1 MHLPGG
7 GPYGFS
13 FASNLTI
20 SEVGLRSFS
29 FEEVSSAKIQ
39 LAKYHKPERTSN
51 GTIELYGA
59 SSNICSR
66 RNSSVLGTFL
76 ALGSYT
82 ALGTDNLQDSRVL
95 KDIAPISLQL
105 VRICEIC
112 LRESGMSRRSLQDFN
127 LQLV

>member
-1 MHLPGG
+1 M
-7 GPYGFS
+7 YFTEICNCFVNGF
-13 FASNLTI
+13 
-20 SEVGLRSFS
+20 LRFWVL
-29 FEEVSSAKIQ
+29 F
-39 LAKYHKPERTSN
+39 
-51 GTIELYGA
+51 
-59 SSNICSR
+59 

-76 ALGSYT
+76 ALGWFT

-95 KDIAPISLQL
+95 KDLAPISLQL